1 MAKVVPTSPRNASL
15 APDGFDGVLGVR
27 IISRSKDRVRGQM
40 HAGAEHMTAGGRV
53 HGGALIA
60 FADTLGAIGAVE
72 NLPDGASTS
81 TIESKTNFL
90 RAAAAGLLS
99 GESEPLH
106 VGRSTMV
113 WQTIIRNEA
122 AERLAIVTQTQI
134 VLQAPMPQ
142 SAAQLAGRSLEPEAM
157 TKPEN
162 SLPGTGTKRRRVFEA
177 AIRVI
182 DQKGFNAAGMR
193 EIAAAADMP
202 VSTLYQYV
210 KSKDGLLTLI
220 FDSYLDEM
228 IENVKGAAATP
239 HDSASSRLRSA
250 IAINLQSFDRYRRQ
264 IRMMNRETTSL
275 GPSARRRVFDHMR
288 SYIGLF
294 SDLVADGTRRR
305 EFRKTDPELIANLIL
320 MLCEVWP
327 LRAWAL
333 KNFSLDQVRDG
344 ISDLVVAGLTSRKP
358 SDGQADGP

>member
-1 MAKVVPTSPRNASL
+1 L
-15 APDGFDGVLGVR
+15 APDGFDEVLGVR

-40 HAGAEHMTAGGRV
+40 HAGPEHMTAGGRV
-53 HGGALIA
+53 HGGALMA
-60 FADTLGAIGAVE
+60 FADTLGAVGAVE

-113 WQTIIRNEA
+113 WQTVIRNEA
-122 AERLAIVTQTQI
+122 AERLAVITQTQI
-134 VLQAPMPQ
+134 VLQAPRAQSTAQ
-142 SAAQLAGRSLEPEAM
+142 SAAQLVGRSPEPNAPEAM

-162 SLPGTGTKRRRVFEA
+162 SLSGTDAKRRRVFEA

-210 KSKDGLLTLI
+210 RSKDGLLTLI
-220 FDSYLDEM
+220 FDSYLDET
-228 IENVKGAAATP
+228 IENVKGAAASP
-239 HDSASSRLRSA
+239 HDSATTRLRSA
-250 IAINLQSFDRYRRQ
+250 IATNLESFDRYRRQ
-264 IRMMNRETTSL
+264 IRLMNRETTSL
-275 GPSARRRVFDHMR
+275 GPGARRRVFDHMR

-305 EFRKTDPELIANLIL
+305 EFRQVNPELIAVLIL
-320 MLCEVWP
+320 MLCDAWP

-344 ISDLVVAGLTSRKP
+344 ISDLILAGLATRKRN
-358 SDGQADGP
+358 DGRADGP